1 MAALVV
7 CFLRVRYQQEI
18 VTLNTLTCLSV
29 MDGEAVTLWSS
40 CLAWLRGRVS
50 IKREIPYKSSLID
63 SWDHHNITEFDTKEG
78 EKGGKKQQRAGFV
91 SIQKLLTCF
100 SYSLKPESIFHFS
113 PHWSAQ
119 QPLWSRLYLLD
130 SSTQATLYLIWLP

>member
-63 SWDHHNITEFDTKEG
+63 SLDHHNITEFDTRGRKG
-78 EKGGKKQQRAGFV
+78 REKTTTGWLRINTEITDVLF
-91 SIQKLLTCF
+91 LLFETR
-100 SYSLKPESIFHFS
+100 IHF
-113 PHWSAQ
+113 PF
-119 QPLWSRLYLLD
+119 
-130 SSTQATLYLIWLP
+130 